1 MSRKT
6 KSAVDQTTEGVTG
19 KAVGGRN
26 PVAKFDWRINKARVQ
41 TDRKK
46 AAARGY
52 RKHKSLDLPLSAQA
66 A

>member
-6 KSAVDQTTEGVTG
+6 KSTVETTEGLSEKVR
-19 KAVGGRN
+19 GGRN
-26 PVAKFDWRINKARVQ
+26 PVAKFDWRVNKARVQ